1 MGMVTKLERVSRNAF
16 KVFIAKGGKTMYFS
30 TQDKNTKREGSKK
43 IVTKNLDMKSNEKKR
58 KGYEICGLVYA
69 G

>member
-1 MGMVTKLERVSRNAF
+1 
-16 KVFIAKGGKTMYFS
+16 MYFS